1 MAELA
6 LHPQVRPALK
16 LIRTV
21 LNKTA
26 FPAYFTECDW
36 SYHDY
41 ACQSADSCAIASP
54 GFPGIYPP
62 NLICRYLLA
71 TSSVHT
77 RVRITFTSLRLP
89 ADHCE
94 THFIALYEGVQPSV
108 KKLANVCGD
117 AKVELVFKGPNL
129 LLEFN
134 AGAQVPPFDYNGFA
148 ANLEFIE
155 GPPTTVLPM
164 PPPSAQPPIGGRHD
178 SAPSEIGKSLYTSG
192 SRFFF

>member
-1 MAELA
+1 M
-6 LHPQVRPALK
+6 
-16 LIRTV
+16 
-21 LNKTA
+21 
-26 FPAYFTECDW
+26 
-36 SYHDY
+36 
-41 ACQSADSCAIASP
+41 
-54 GFPGIYPP
+54 
-62 NLICRYLLA
+62 A

-164 PPPSAQPPIGGRHD
+164 PPPSVQPPVGGRHD
-178 SAPSEIGKSLYTSG
+178 SAPSEIGKSFSYNIIKIKLFQKNYLKAYSKSLREAAYTKSLPKDRLPI
-192 SRFFF
+192 SLL